1 MTDIREPIDPEEI
14 RESLNG
20 DEERH
25 FIPEDKKE

>member
-14 RESLNG
+14 KESLNG

-25 FIPEDKKE
+25 LLPEEKE